1 MLSLLLAL
9 SSLAHGSDTTPTLCK
24 PSEKVIISGE
34 TAQGYASLCSIG
46 TAWHY
51 RFGHPGHITYVFPH
65 NHSPAQ
71 TNFAWGTT
79 AASIAYSTGADYSFA
94 DNGTRTFIFYY
105 GNPSIKNIQAGV
117 IQIRDGA
124 ILSNLPFKTVR
135 QESVQ
140 GLHNAIQA
148 HVPLLM
154 NSDPIHYPQGLQL
167 PSPSKAVVQ
176 TP

>member
-9 SSLAHGSDTTPTLCK
+9 SSLAHGSDTPPTLCK

-34 TAQGYASLCSIG
+34 TAQGYASLCAIG

-51 RFGHPGHITYVFPH
+51 RFGRPGHIAYVFPR
-65 NHSPAQ
+65 NHGPAQ

-79 AASIAYSTGADYSFA
+79 AASTAYTPGADYSFT

-105 GNPSIKNIQAGV
+105 GSPNVKNLQAGV
-117 IQIRDGA
+117 IQIRDSA
-124 ILSNLPFKTVR
+124 ILSNLPFKTIR
-135 QESVQ
+135 AESAQ
-140 GLHNAIQA
+140 GLRYAIQA

-154 NSDPIHYPQGLQL
+154 RSDPVHYPQGFRL
-167 PSPSKAVVQ
+167 PPPSKAATQ